1 MFQSAEHSTGNFVT
15 GVRPDI
21 DNLIVALAIG
31 DDAFAILLI
40 NLSNLLIGVFQLGLF
55 FFRND
60 HVRNPNGDASFG
72 GLGKAELF

>member
-1 MFQSAEHSTGNFVT
+1 MFQSAEHGTGNFVT
-15 GVRPDI
+15 SVRPDI

-40 NLSNLLIGVFQLGLF
+40 NLSNLLICVFQLGLF
-55 FFRND
+55 FLRND
-60 HVRNPNGDASFG
+60 HVRNPNRDASFS